1 MVKMKKNNFIFIIY
15 LLSAIFLITPA
26 PVHCESDIAAI
37 PTGLIGWEISS
48 SRGEAGAGRPSYLIG
63 TIHSMYHPK
72 YAFNRDIEVYMSSCE
87 VFVMESNNSLFTSK
101 NETDYFLPKGGDIK
115 TLLGEEKWG
124 KLAEACRKNSI
135 GGEFNRY
142 LPWYMAAL
150 LTRPEIRDKECSIM
164 DQYLHDRALEKLLKI
179 YCLETMVT
187 SSLNKIPL
195 EAQIEELE
203 EVISSLDEIKTAET
217 EILSAYNSGDIQKL
231 SLIIG
236 KNSTGQKRKITE
248 DRVKSLLIDERNSI
262 WLPAIEKHIDKS
274 RCFIAV
280 GVAHLIG
287 KNSLIESLKSKG
299 YAVKNISVPS
309 SEFSK
314 KIKHRN

>member
-1 MVKMKKNNFIFIIY
+1 M
-15 LLSAIFLITPA
+15 PA
-26 PVHCESDIAAI
+26 ALRCESDIAAI

-48 SRGEAGAGRPSYLIG
+48 SRGGAGAGRPSYIIG

-72 YAFNRDIEVYMSSCE
+72 YAFNQDIDVYMSSCE
-87 VFVMESNNSLFTSK
+87 VFVMESKNSLFTSK
-101 NETDYFLPKGGDIK
+101 NETDYFLPKDTDMK
-115 TLLGEEKWG
+115 KLLGEEKWG
-124 KLAEACRKNSI
+124 KLCEACRKNSI
-135 GGEFNRY
+135 DGKFNRY

-164 DQYLHDRALEKLLKI
+164 DQYLHDRALEKSMKI

-203 EVISSLDEIKTAET
+203 EIISSLDEIKTAET
-217 EILSAYNSGDIQKL
+217 NIISAYNSGDVQKL

-236 KNSTGQKRKITE
+236 KNSTGQKRKIAE
-248 DRVKSLLIDERNSI
+248 NRVESILIDERNSI
-262 WLPAIEKHIDKS
+262 WLPLIEKHIDKG
-274 RCFIAV
+274 RCLIAV
-280 GVAHLIG
+280 GAAHLIG
-287 KNSLIESLKSKG
+287 KNSIIESLKNRG

-309 SEFSK
+309 SKFSGK
-314 KIKHRN
+314 

>member
-1 MVKMKKNNFIFIIY
+1 MKKNNFIFIVY
-15 LLSAIFLITPA
+15 LLSAFFFIMPA
-26 PVHCESDIAAI
+26 ALRCESDIVAI

-48 SRGEAGAGRPSYLIG
+48 PRVGAGAGRPSYIIG

-72 YAFNRDIEVYMSSCE
+72 YAFNQDIDIYMSSCE
-87 VFVMESNNSLFTSK
+87 VFVMESKNSLFTSK
-101 NETDYFLPKGGDIK
+101 NETDYFLPKDTDMK
-115 TLLGEEKWG
+115 KLLGEEKWG
-124 KLAEACRKNSI
+124 KLCEICRKNSI
-135 GGEFNRY
+135 DGGFNRY

-164 DQYLHDRALEKLLKI
+164 DQHLHDRALEKSMKI
-179 YCLETMVT
+179 YCLETMAT

-203 EVISSLDEIKTAET
+203 EIISSLDEIKTAET
-217 EILSAYNSGDIQKL
+217 NIISAYNSGDVQKL

-236 KNSTGQKRKITE
+236 KSSTGQKRKIAE
-248 DRVKSLLIDERNSI
+248 NRVESILIDERNSI
-262 WLPAIEKHIDKS
+262 WLPLIEKHIDKG

-287 KNSLIESLKSKG
+287 KNSIIESLKNKG

-314 KIKHRN
+314 K